1 MGFDNYEFDPATDNN
16 SEEHADF
23 AAIGDSV
30 NEDKIKQSVLKR
42 LFHHYPSTM
51 NHSTLGDHTMVCYDT
66 ASSLITASSLLLS
79 SLKMSICEQ
88 KTFRIRCHHHHRSW
102 RSMNSTRMSKTISYR
117 ISRQLSQKKNQSN
130 LKMWRKQ
137 TK

>member
-51 NHSTLGDHTMVCYDT
+51 NHSTN
-66 ASSLITASSLLLS
+66 A
-79 SLKMSICEQ
+79 
-88 KTFRIRCHHHHRSW
+88 
-102 RSMNSTRMSKTISYR
+102 
-117 ISRQLSQKKNQSN
+117 
-130 LKMWRKQ
+130 
-137 TK
+137 

>member
-66 ASSLITASSLLLS
+66 ASSLIIASSLLLS
-79 SLKMSICEQ
+79 SLKMSFVKPYVKKKCLGFGA
-88 KTFRIRCHHHHRSW
+88 T
-102 RSMNSTRMSKTISYR
+102 TI
-117 ISRQLSQKKNQSN
+117 
-130 LKMWRKQ
+130 
-137 TK
+137 TGAGGA

>member
-51 NHSTLGDHTMVCYDT
+51 NHSTPGDHTMVCYDT
-66 ASSLITASSLLLS
+66 ANTLIIASSLFFNLFNL
-79 SLKMSICEQ
+79 
-88 KTFRIRCHHHHRSW
+88 F
-102 RSMNSTRMSKTISYR
+102 STNCMYKISGCGATA
-117 ISRQLSQKKNQSN
+117 ISRAG
-130 LKMWRKQ
+130 RA
-137 TK
+137 